1 MLKKIFASFLLVA
14 ALFLAGGQTNQVEA
28 SWYAR
33 VAYCEEWISL
43 RAQPSTESQRL
54 ATVPLG
60 AVILITDR
68 YDDGYFVSAEYNGQR
83 GYVLKEYLI
92 DAEK

>member
-1 MLKKIFASFLLVA
+1 MFKKVFAMFLLVA
-14 ALFLAGGQTNQVEA
+14 ALLIVGAQDNRVEA

-43 RAQPSTESQRL
+43 RAQPSTESQRI
-54 ATVPLG
+54 ATIPLG
-60 AVILITDR
+60 ALVLVTDR
-68 YDDGYFVSAEYNGQR
+68 YNDGYFVSAEYNGLR
-83 GYVLKEYLI
+83 GYVLREYLI